1 MSPYA
6 GMPAAE
12 LERIRRDLMASLALA
27 REGSPVSV
35 SIRRQAEL
43 IDAELAVRFREGERA
58 DG

>member
-1 MSPYA
+1 VSPYA
-6 GMPAAE
+6 GMPAGE

-35 SIRRQAEL
+35 PIRRQAEL
-43 IDAELAVRFREGERA
+43 IDAELAVRFREGERT